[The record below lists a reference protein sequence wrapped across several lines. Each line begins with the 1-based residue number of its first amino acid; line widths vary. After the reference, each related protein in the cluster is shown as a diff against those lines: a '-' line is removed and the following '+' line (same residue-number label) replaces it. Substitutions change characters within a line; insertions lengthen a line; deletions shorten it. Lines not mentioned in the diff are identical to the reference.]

1 MDKKTIIARVRSGLY
16 NILRRKIVCSFERQ
30 ASKTAPI
37 SSFFWWWSC
46 QAACVQHSN
55 RPVIGIGGV
64 RDGLYHGP
72 ALPQLV
78 SQREEDALHMVG
90 HRVVLG
96 AGLEQRHAS
105 VIRPALRCAC
115 GYHLITLI
123 ALIAVN
129 TPCTKSPNT
138 RRVKPHSTLK
148 ESVVM
153 TVSRVDTVDRLSL
166 SSTRRPRPRGRLC

>member
-1 MDKKTIIARVRSGLY
+1 MNKKTIIARVSSGLY
-16 NILRRKIVCSFERQ
+16 NILCRKIVCIFEQQ

-55 RPVIGIGGV
+55 LRKRDFKLEINRTRTHRPVIRVGGV

-96 AGLEQRHAS
+96 AGLEQRHAP

-115 GYHLITLI
+115 GYHLITL
-123 ALIAVN
+123 
-129 TPCTKSPNT
+129 
-138 RRVKPHSTLK
+138 
-148 ESVVM
+148 EEM
-153 TVSRVDTVDRLSL
+153 
-166 SSTRRPRPRGRLC
+166 